1 MEKLGSVRDD
11 WIAELVKGYIVR
23 FLICQA
29 GLDNG
34 FEEQLKDVKQEM
46 FLSSSFYIRLEP
58 TIKGKHLRRDS
69 KSLDWEKSIGREKQR
84 C

>member
-1 MEKLGSVRDD
+1 MGKLGSVRDD
-11 WIAELVKGYIVR
+11 WIEDLLKGYIVR

-29 GLDNG
+29 GLEDG

-46 FLSSSFYIRLEP
+46 FSSSSFYIRVEP

-69 KSLDWEKSIGREKQR
+69 KSLDWGKSIGREKH
-84 C
+84 